1 MSVKNHLWTS
11 SGGSKQGPQLLL
23 IHGLG
28 ANATVWNE
36 LLPCIKK
43 DWMGGWMTLD
53 LAGHGRSDH
62 CASYS
67 IDGYADDIAALLP
80 RGREI
85 IIIGHSLGGV
95 VAMKLSSRQYD
106 LNIGACFCVGVK
118 TQWNEDDFTRGAAL
132 AAAPVKTFSTRS
144 SAIDRYLKVSGQ
156 YGIVKP
162 GSNQA
167 AVGILQ
173 EGGSYRLVTDP
184 KINALTPIDFAG
196 LATNVQAPLFLI
208 CGDEDPVTTPD
219 AMKILGN
226 EVHILQGTAHYPF
239 ITNPREFW
247 QRVQSLIIGNN
258 EP

>member
-11 SGGSKQGPQLLL
+11 SGGSKQGPLLLL

-106 LNIGACFCVGVK
+106 LNIAACICIGVK
-118 TQWNEDDFTRGAAL
+118 TQWTEDDFTRGAAL
-132 AAAPVKTFSTRS
+132 AAAPTKTFPTRS
-144 SAIDRYLKVSGQ
+144 SAIERYLKVSGL
-156 YGIVKP
+156 YGIVNV
-162 GSNQA
+162 GSHRA
-167 AVGILQ
+167 AVGVLQ
-173 EGGSYRLVTDP
+173 EGGTFRLASDP
-184 KINALTPIDFAG
+184 KINAITALDFPA
-196 LATNVQAPLFLI
+196 LAANVQAPLHLL
-208 CGDEDPVTTPD
+208 CGNNDPVASPEG
-219 AMKILGN
+219 MKILGGK
-226 EVHILQGTAHYPF
+226 VTTLRGQGHYPF
-239 ITNPREFW
+239 ITDPTAFW
-247 QRVQSLIIGNN
+247 GTIQSMA
-258 EP
+258 